1 MAWLSPLPF
10 VVPALAILM
19 LLVLSEEPAR
29 FLYDT
34 FSPLCVPSFFVLG
47 GLNIALFTLR
57 YFRRRDCLYVF
68 LFSLLVAVSFVAL
81 PLMHKLNQDGSHH
94 QRILNIVYYLVVSN
108 GLFGYLG
115 LMRNE
120 RLGLYRLYAT
130 SRSDYVLIESERR
143 KYVVSCP
150 EREEFIAA
158 CQHYL
163 DAYRRQAQIQNY

>member
-1 MAWLSPLPF
+1 MKWDGSVILATVSMLVILLAATAFVLFGGYARFWWILLIFWVIHLIPALFMPLGVGCAEDGVFIRRPIGRI
-10 VVPALAILM
+10 VVPIEALKN
-19 LLVLSEEPAR
+19 V
-29 FLYDT
+29 
-34 FSPLCVPSFFVLG
+34 SPVGAKDLG
-47 GLNIALFTLR
+47 GTRIVNI
-57 YFRRRDCLYVF
+57 
-68 LFSLLVAVSFVAL
+68 
-81 PLMHKLNQDGSHH
+81 
-94 QRILNIVYYLVVSN
+94 N

-120 RLGLYRLYAT
+120 RLGLYRLCAT

-163 DAYRRQAQIQNY
+163 DAYRRGNTIQNW